1 MDFLE
6 RIFVAMAVIGFL
18 VLIAT
23 VIWWMILDF

>member
-6 RIFVAMAVIGFL
+6 RMFVAMAVTGFL
-18 VLIAT
+18 GLIAT